1 MLFQIIKKEIL
12 SNLKTPKF
20 YITYVLCFILI
31 IMSIIMGIN
40 DYRSD
45 LKEYSSAISLN
56 QKEVE
61 SKDVTSLYNILVYKK
76 PSTLSSFVSGIEGN
90 LGRETYVSVFSSIP
104 RLTNARFSTNPIF
117 AIFGALDFDF
127 VVRII
132 LSLFAILFTYDA
144 ISGERENGTLKL
156 IMSNYLPRDTFI
168 LGKAI
173 GGFISLFIP
182 FIIPFLTGLILYSFY
197 PDTNWNINLVSR
209 VLILFIFYIV
219 YLTLFF
225 ALGLFVSSRTGRS
238 SISFLIL
245 LFVWV
250 IIVIVIPK
258 GSVMISRQIYK
269 VPSTHEIEYQKRQ
282 IFNEIRLSKK
292 WDDERDKFIEDNPS
306 EGLSREEWYEKY
318 NEFRKDQEE
327 RRTKEIEEEQF
338 KVEQDYKNKQITQRN
353 IAMIISRISPS
364 SALRYSTMNI
374 GKTGIY
380 SYERFLNS
388 VKSYKEVFKK
398 YATDLRY
405 KNRAKYLTNRE
416 DTPKVNYADVPK
428 LNYKDESVSESFN
441 LVIPDLI
448 VLIFYTILFFTLAY
462 VSFMKY
468 DVR

>member
-1 MLFQIIKKEIL
+1 MLLQIIKKEIL
-12 SNLKTPKF
+12 SNIKTPKF
-20 YITYVLCFILI
+20 YITYILCFVLI
-31 IMSIIMGIN
+31 ILAIVMGIN

-61 SKDVTSLYNILVYKK
+61 SKDVTNFYNILVYKR
-76 PSTLSSFVSGIEGN
+76 PSSLSSFVSGIEGN
-90 LGRETYVSVFSSIP
+90 LGKETYVSVFSSIP
-104 RLTNARFSTNPIF
+104 QLSNARYSNNPIF

-127 VVRII
+127 LVRII

-144 ISGERENGTLKL
+144 ISGEREKGTLKL
-156 IMSNYLPRDTFI
+156 IMSNHIPRDVFI

-182 FIIPFLTGLILYSFY
+182 FIIPFLMGLIIYSFY
-197 PDTNWNINLVSR
+197 PDI
-209 VLILFIFYIV
+209 VLNGESFGRIFLLFVFYMLYLIF
-219 YLTLFF
+219 FF
-225 ALGLFVSSRTGRS
+225 TLGLFVSSKTSRS

-245 LFVWV
+245 LFSWV
-250 IIVIVIPK
+250 LIVIVIPK
-258 GSVMISRQIYK
+258 GSVMVSRQIYK
-269 VPSTHEIEYQKRQ
+269 VPSAHEIEYQKRQ
-282 IFNEIRLSKK
+282 IFFEIYHAKK
-292 WDDERDKFIEDNPS
+292 WDDERDKFIKDNPD

-327 RRTKEIEEEQF
+327 RRTKEIEEKQV
-338 KVEQDYKNKQITQRN
+338 KIDQDYKNKQITQRN

-405 KNRAKYLTNRE
+405 KNRTKYLTNRE
-416 DTPKVNYADVPK
+416 QTPKVNYAEVPK
-428 LNYKDESVSESFN
+428 LKYKDESVSESFN
-441 LVIPDLI
+441 LIIPDLI
-448 VLIFYTILFFTLAY
+448 VLIFYIILFFVLAY
-462 VSFMKY
+462 ISFMKY